1 MSYPDTCVVI
11 PVYNEDQVI
20 AGVVDDVLG
29 TFDHVVCVDDGSSDQ
44 TLAVLEKTGARVV
57 RHPTNLGQGAAL
69 QTGIGYALADPD
81 VRTFVTY
88 DADGQHRVED
98 AARMVDLLAAEDVD
112 IVFGSRFLDERTEV
126 GWAKRAVLKAAV
138 RYTNASTGLKL
149 SDAHNGL
156 RAFDRAV
163 AERLDIRMNG
173 MAHASEIVSTVA
185 KAGFRYTET
194 PVHIVYTDY
203 SKAKGQSLLNSVN
216 IVFDL
221 LFR

>member
-1 MSYPDTCVVI
+1 VSYPDTCVVI

-20 AGVVDDVLG
+20 AGVVEEVLA
-29 TFDHVVCVDDGSSDQ
+29 TFDHVVCVDDGSTDQ
-44 TLAVLEKTGARVV
+44 TMAALEKTGARIV

-69 QTGIGYALADPD
+69 QTGIGYALADPR
-81 VRTFVTY
+81 VRSFVTY
-88 DADGQHRVED
+88 DADGQHQVDD
-98 AARMVDLLAAEDVD
+98 AAQMVDLLESGDFD
-112 IVFGSRFLDERTEV
+112 IVFGSRFLDDRTKV
-126 GWAKRAVLKAAV
+126 SWLKRGVLKAAV

-185 KAGFRYTET
+185 RAGFRYTEM
-194 PVHIVYTDY
+194 PVHIVYSDY
-203 SKAKGQSLLNSVN
+203 SMAKGQSLLNSVN
-216 IVFDL
+216 ILFDL
-221 LFR
+221 VFR

>member
-1 MSYPDTCVVI
+1 VSHPDTCVVI
-11 PVYNEDQVI
+11 PVFNEDQVI
-20 AGVVDDVLG
+20 AGVVDEVLA

-44 TLAVLEKTGARVV
+44 TYAVLAKTGARIV

-69 QTGIGYALADPD
+69 QTGIEYALADPA
-81 VRTFVTY
+81 VRSIVTY
-88 DADGQHRVED
+88 DADGQHRVDD
-98 AARMVDLLAAEDVD
+98 ASRMVDLLATEDVD

-138 RYTNASTGLKL
+138 RYTNASTGVTL

-163 AERLDIRMNG
+163 AERLDIHMNG

>member
-1 MSYPDTCVVI
+1 MNYPDTCVVI

-69 QTGIGYALADPD
+69 QTGIEYALADPD

-98 AARMVDLLAAEDVD
+98 AARMVDLLATEDVD
-112 IVFGSRFLDERTEV
+112 IVFGSRFLDDRTEV

-156 RAFDRAV
+156 RVFDRAV

-185 KAGFRYTET
+185 RAGFRYTET

>member
-1 MSYPDTCVVI
+1 MSHPDTCVVI

-44 TLAVLEKTGARVV
+44 TYAVLQKTGARIV

-69 QTGIGYALADPD
+69 QTGIEYALADPA
-81 VRTFVTY
+81 VRSFVTY

-98 AARMVDLLAAEDVD
+98 AARMVDLLDTEDVD

-194 PVHIVYTDY
+194 PVHIVYTEY